1 MSGPPPPPP
10 PPPQQHPSDEEIR
23 KQRAEAEAIKQK
35 ALAMLLD
42 SEARQRLTNI
52 KMVKPDLASAVE
64 NYLINAATTGRL
76 NRALTDN
83 ELKQILLSI
92 QQPKREFKINR
103 L

>member
-1 MSGPPPPPP
+1 MSNPHT
-10 PPPQQHPSDEEIR
+10 QQPSDEER
-23 KQRAEAEAIKQK
+23 RRQQAEAEAVKQK

-42 SEARQRLTNI
+42 SDARQRLANI
-52 KMVKPDLASAVE
+52 KMVKPELAAAVE
-64 NYLINAATTGRL
+64 NYLLNAATTGRL

-92 QQPKREFKINR
+92 QQPRRDFKINR

>member
-1 MSGPPPPPP
+1 MSGPPT
-10 PPPQQHPSDEEIR
+10 PQQQPSDEEIR
-23 KQRAEAEAIKQK
+23 RQRAEAEAIRQK

-76 NRALTDN
+76 NRALTDD
-83 ELKQILLSI
+83 ELKQVLLSI

>member
-1 MSGPPPPPP
+1 MKMSGPPPP
-10 PPPQQHPSDEEIR
+10 QQQPSDEEIR
-23 KQRAEAEAIKQK
+23 RQRAEAEAIKQK

>member
-10 PPPQQHPSDEEIR
+10 PQQPSDEEIR
-23 KQRAEAEAIKQK
+23 RQRAEAEAIKQK

-42 SEARQRLTNI
+42 SDARQRLTNI
-52 KMVKPDLASAVE
+52 KMVKPELASAVE

-83 ELKQILLSI
+83 ELKQVLLSI

>member
-1 MSGPPPPPP
+1 MSGPPPPPS
-10 PPPQQHPSDEEIR
+10 PQQHPSDDEIR

-42 SEARQRLTNI
+42 PEARQRLTNI

>member
-1 MSGPPPPPP
+1 MSGSPPP

>member
-1 MSGPPPPPP
+1 MSSPHT
-10 PPPQQHPSDEEIR
+10 QQPSDEER
-23 KQRAEAEAIKQK
+23 RRQQAEAEAVKQK

-42 SEARQRLTNI
+42 SEARQRLANI

-64 NYLINAATTGRL
+64 NYLINAATSGRL
-76 NRALTDN
+76 NRALTDH

-92 QQPKREFKINR
+92 QQPKRDFKINM

>member
-10 PPPQQHPSDEEIR
+10 QQPSDEEIR
-23 KQRAEAEAIKQK
+23 RQRAEAEAIKQK

>member
-1 MSGPPPPPP
+1 MSSPHT
-10 PPPQQHPSDEEIR
+10 QQPSDEERR
-23 KQRAEAEAIKQK
+23 KQQQAEAEAVKQK

-42 SEARQRLTNI
+42 SEARQRLANI

-64 NYLINAATTGRL
+64 NYLINAATSGRL
-76 NRALTDN
+76 NRALTDH

-92 QQPKREFKINR
+92 QQPKRDFKINR

>member
-1 MSGPPPPPP
+1 MSGPQS
-10 PPPQQHPSDEEIR
+10 QQPSDEENR

-42 SEARQRLTNI
+42 SQARQRLANV
-52 KMVKPDLASAVE
+52 KMVKPDLAAAVE
-64 NYLINAATTGRL
+64 NYLINAATSGRL
-76 NRALTDN
+76 NRTLTDD

-92 QQPKREFKINR
+92 QQPKRDFKINR

>member
-1 MSGPPPPPP
+1 MSGPPPQPQ
-10 PPPQQHPSDEEIR
+10 PQQHPSDEEIR

-42 SEARQRLTNI
+42 PEARQRLTNI

>member
-1 MSGPPPPPP
+1 MSGPPPP
-10 PPPQQHPSDEEIR
+10 QQQPSDEEIR
-23 KQRAEAEAIKQK
+23 RQRAEAEAIKQK

-52 KMVKPDLASAVE
+52 KMVKPELASAVE

>member
-1 MSGPPPPPP
+1 MSGPPPP
-10 PPPQQHPSDEEIR
+10 QQQPSDEEIR

-42 SEARQRLTNI
+42 PEARQRLTNI